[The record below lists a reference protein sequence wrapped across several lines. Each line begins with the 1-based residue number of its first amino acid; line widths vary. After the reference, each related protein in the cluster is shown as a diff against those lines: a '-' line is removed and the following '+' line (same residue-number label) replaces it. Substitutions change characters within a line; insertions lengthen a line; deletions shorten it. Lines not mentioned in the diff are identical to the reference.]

1 MIDWKTVRRIAGSV
15 AGEAAGTSYGG
26 ADLGP
31 LARDAQE
38 RIVAYT
44 SLEPRAPLPEPELL
58 SRHGWIDANIATMR
72 PVFDELEQRLEQSQQ
87 AGGPIGRVTQAASG
101 VVLAAQLGGLM
112 GYLSQRVLGQYDMPL
127 LDPGGTPRL
136 LLVVPNLVATAE
148 RLDADRDDLL
158 RWVTLH
164 EVTHA
169 VQFGSVDWLRGYLA
183 SGLRDLLDSLEL
195 RVSGPSP
202 VRLPSSASDL
212 REMVD
217 SVRSGEFVTFVIGR
231 DRRALV
237 DRLQGAMAVVEGH
250 AEHVMDVV
258 GASIIPAQ
266 SELRAAME
274 ERRATR
280 STPLRL
286 LERLL
291 GIELKLRQY
300 REGKRFCDVVVQSG
314 GIATLDRVWE
324 SERSLPSREE
334 LLEPAHWISRTT
346 AESVAGGTR

>member
-1 MIDWKTVRRIAGSV
+1 VIDWKMVRKIAGSV
-15 AGEAAGTSYGG
+15 AGESPGTSFGA

-31 LARDAQE
+31 MSRDAEE

-44 SLEPRAPLPEPELL
+44 SLEPRAALPDPELL
-58 SRHGWIDANIATMR
+58 SRSGWIDANIATMR
-72 PVFDELEQRLEQSQQ
+72 PVFDELEQRLQKGQLT
-87 AGGPIGRVTQAASG
+87 GGPIGRATQAASG
-101 VVLAAQLGGLM
+101 VVLSAQLGGLM

-127 LDPGGTPRL
+127 LDAGGTPRL
-136 LLVVPNLVATAE
+136 LLVVPNLLSTAE
-148 RLDADRDDLL
+148 RLGADRDDLL

-195 RVSGPSP
+195 RVTGASSMRIPSP
-202 VRLPSSASDL
+202 GDL

-266 SELRAAME
+266 GALRAAME

-291 GIELKLRQY
+291 GIELKMRQY
-300 REGKRFCDVVVQSG
+300 RDGKRFCDVVVQSG

-334 LLEPAHWISRTT
+334 LLEPARWISRT
-346 AESVAGGTR
+346 AAGAVAGGTR